1 MDANDYIYAV
11 YKERSFSLAAK
22 KFFVS
27 QPALSAIVKKVE
39 KSIGITIFDRS
50 TSPITLTAAGKI
62 YIKSIEEMQAVK
74 KRLDEELSDL
84 RGLKTGKLVVSGEN
98 FVSSFIMPEVI
109 MTFSEKY
116 DGIRVELVESN
127 SPDLRQLLLSD
138 EVDLLI
144 AHDFDKKLYS
154 CEPLFDE
161 TLLLAVPERF
171 EINKKMKEFALT
183 SDDVKE
189 GKHLDKNCPAVNLGE
204 FKEENFLF
212 MKKGN
217 DMFRRASSL
226 CEEAGFT
233 PKTVIT
239 LDQLI
244 TSYNMACSGMG
255 IAFVTDMLV
264 THSRGENC
272 VYYKINA
279 EETSRRMFIGYK
291 KNRYISKSCK
301 AFIEIAK
308 EVYKDKLSK

>member
-1 MDANDYIYAV
+1 MDVTDYVYAV

-22 KFFVS
+22 KLFIS
-27 QPALSAIVKKVE
+27 QPALSAMVKKVE

-50 TSPITLTAAGKI
+50 TSPITLTEAGKV

-109 MTFSEKY
+109 MRFSEEY
-116 DGIRVELVESN
+116 EGIRVDLVESN

-161 TLLLAVPERF
+161 MLLLAVPERLK
-171 EINKKMKEFALT
+171 INEGLKNFALT
-183 SDDVKE
+183 SDDIKS
-189 GKHLDKNCPAVNLGE
+189 GKHLKKDCPSVNLE
-204 FKEENFLF
+204 TFKEEEFLIL
-212 MKKGN
+212 KKGN
-217 DMFRRASSL
+217 DMERHAQEL
-226 CEEAGFT
+226 CEEAGFS
-233 PKTVIT
+233 PKTLIT

-244 TSYNMACSGMG
+244 TSYNMACAGMG
-255 IAFVTDMLV
+255 IAFVTDILIV
-264 THSRGENC
+264 KGRGENC
-272 VYYKINA
+272 VYYKISSN
-279 EETSRRMFIGYK
+279 EITRRMFIGYK
-291 KNRYISKSCK
+291 KNRYISKACEK
-301 AFIEIAK
+301 FIEIAK
-308 EVYKDKLSK
+308 KVYKEKLS